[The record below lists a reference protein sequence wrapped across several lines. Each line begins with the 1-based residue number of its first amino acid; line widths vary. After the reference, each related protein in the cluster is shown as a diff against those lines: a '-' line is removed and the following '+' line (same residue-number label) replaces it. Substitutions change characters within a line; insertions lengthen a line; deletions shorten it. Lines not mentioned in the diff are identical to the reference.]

1 MAELFA
7 RDYTGAPFQLFGTA
21 HLVVLGMVLLVNLY
35 IVSVRRKFTELDKH
49 RTRNSLAIILLLNET
64 AWHAWNYLTGQWTVQ
79 TMLPLHLCSVLV
91 FVSAYMLI
99 KRSYAIYEFA
109 YFLGIGGAIQALLT
123 PDAGIYGFPHF
134 RFFQGIISHGGI
146 VTAAIYMTVVEGYR
160 PYWRSLRT
168 VAVWGNIYML
178 LVGLINWL
186 LGSNYLF
193 IARKPDTPSLIDLL
207 GPWPWYIL
215 SLELVALALCLLL
228 YLPYA
233 LKDWRINTQM
243 AA

>member
-1 MAELFA
+1 MAEYFA
-7 RDYTGAPFQLFGTA
+7 KDYSGAPFQLFGTA
-21 HLVVLGMVLLVNLY
+21 HLIALGFILLINIIIVASRRRFTEQGHRSFRLGLAAVLLVN
-35 IVSVRRKFTELDKH
+35 E
-49 RTRNSLAIILLLNET
+49 A
-64 AWHAWNYLTGQWTVQ
+64 AWHGWNFFTGQWTVQ

-99 KRSYAIYEFA
+99 RRSYAIYEFA

-134 RFFQGIISHGGI
+134 RFFQGFISHGGI

-160 PYWRSLRT
+160 PYWSSFWR
-168 VAVWGNIYML
+168 VALWGNIYMIA
-178 LVGLINWL
+178 VGLVNWA

-215 SLELVALALCLLL
+215 TLEVVAFAVFMLL
-228 YLPYA
+228 YLPYMI
-233 LKDWRINTQM
+233 KDRKRRPS

>member
-7 RDYTGAPFQLFGTA
+7 KDYSGAPFQLFGTA
-21 HLVVLGMVLLVNLY
+21 HLIALAIVLLFNICIVAARRWFTGQRQRYFRYGLAAVLLVN
-35 IVSVRRKFTELDKH
+35 E
-49 RTRNSLAIILLLNET
+49 A
-64 AWHAWNYLTGQWTVQ
+64 AWHLWNYFTGQWTVQ

-91 FVSAYMLI
+91 FVSAYMLL

-146 VTAAIYMTVVEGYR
+146 VTAAIYMTTVEGYR
-160 PYWRSLRT
+160 PYWSSFWR
-168 VAVWGNIYML
+168 VALWGNIYMAA
-178 LVGLINWL
+178 VGLVNWI

-193 IARKPDTPSLIDLL
+193 IARKPDTASLIDVL

-215 SLELVALALCLLL
+215 SLEAVAFVVFLLL
-228 YLPYA
+228 YLPYVI
-233 LKDWRINTQM
+233 KDRKQGR
-243 AA
+243 AGA